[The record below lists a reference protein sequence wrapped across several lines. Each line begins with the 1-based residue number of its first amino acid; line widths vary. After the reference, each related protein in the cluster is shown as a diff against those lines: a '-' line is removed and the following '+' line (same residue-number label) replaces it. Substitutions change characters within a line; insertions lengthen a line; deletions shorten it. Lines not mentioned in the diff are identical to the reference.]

1 MMKYFSFPL
10 SALLLAGVM
19 FLAQG
24 CLKDHC
30 TDTTS
35 FKTYSPIYMP
45 TSVLRSEVKSE
56 PAKAIGQTG
65 KIFYKDGF
73 LFLNEPDSGIHVIDD
88 RDASNPKNISFINI
102 PGNIDMAVNGN
113 ILYADSYLDLVAI
126 DISDPTQVK
135 VTKRIENV
143 FPARHFTYGFQ
154 DDPNGKGIITSFHAT
169 DTAVKKACDIP
180 VNYGG
185 YYYDAAQSMLY
196 TVAAANV
203 PPPVAN
209 GVPGSVGGSLA
220 RFTLLNNYLY
230 TVNQSNLGL
239 YNVSQ
244 PANPV
249 PGNNIT
255 LSQMVET
262 IFPYEQY
269 LFIGSPIGMLIYDA
283 SNPEQPLLKGQFLHF
298 YACDPVVAQNGYAY
312 VTLRTGTAC
321 DVANVNEMDVVNLS
335 DMNNL
340 SLVTTLSLTNPHG
353 LAIDGDHL
361 IVCDGTGGIR
371 FMDVSDKA
379 APKIIT
385 TIPNVN
391 AIDAVALNGLL
402 IVVAQDGLYQ
412 YDYNNFSNPKLL
424 SRISIASK

>member
-1 MMKYFSFPL
+1 MKYFSFPL

-19 FLAQG
+19 FLSQG

-30 TDTTS
+30 TNTTS
-35 FKTYSPIYMP
+35 FRTYAPIYMP
-45 TSVLRSEVKSE
+45 TSVFRSAVKSE
-56 PAKAIGQTG
+56 PAKTIGQTG
-65 KIFYKDGF
+65 KIFYRNGY

-113 ILYADSYLDLVAI
+113 ILYADSYVDLVAI
-126 DISDPTQVK
+126 DISDPTNIK
-135 VTKRIENV
+135 VAKRMENV
-143 FPARHFTYGFQ
+143 FPTTNFTYGFQ
-154 DDPNGKGIITSFHAT
+154 DDPNGKGIITGFQAR
-169 DTAVKKACDIP
+169 DTVVKKSCDIP

-185 YYYDAAQSMLY
+185 YYYDAAQSTLY

-203 PPPVAN
+203 PPPAP
-209 GVPGSVGGSLA
+209 VPGSTGGSLA
-220 RFTLLNNYLY
+220 RFTLMNQYLY
-230 TVNQSNLGL
+230 TVNQNTLGL

-249 PGNNIT
+249 AGNNIS
-255 LSQMVET
+255 LPQMVET

-269 LFIGSPIGMLIYDA
+269 LFIGAPRGMLIYDA
-283 SNPEQPLLKGQFLHF
+283 ANPAQPIFKSQLLHY
-298 YACDPVVAQNGYAY
+298 YACDPVVAQDSYAY
-312 VTLRTGTAC
+312 VTLHAGSTC
-321 DVANVNEMDVVNLS
+321 DMGNSNEMDVVSLS
-335 DMNNL
+335 DINNP
-340 SLVTTLSLTNPHG
+340 SLVSTLSLTNPHG
-353 LAIDGDHL
+353 LAIDGNHL

-371 FMDVSDKA
+371 FIDVSDKS

-385 TIPNVN
+385 TITNIN
-391 AIDAVALNGLL
+391 AIDAIALNGLL

-424 SRISIASK
+424 SKISIASK